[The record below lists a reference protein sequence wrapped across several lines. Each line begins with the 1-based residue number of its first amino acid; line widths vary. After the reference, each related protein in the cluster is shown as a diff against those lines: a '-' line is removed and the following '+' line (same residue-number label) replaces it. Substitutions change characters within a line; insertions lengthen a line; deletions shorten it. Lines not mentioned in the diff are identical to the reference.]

1 MSRGQ
6 LLAVGSSNFIKKRF
20 GEGYNLKISFNNSN
34 LKNKISEIVNEKIL
48 DCLLETQHSNEN

>member
-34 LKNKISEIVNEKIL
+34 LKNKISEIVNEKI
-48 DCLLETQHSNEN
+48 